1 MRGELQE
8 EYSLKTYKI
17 GEIAKMLGIST
28 ETIRNYEK
36 KGLIRPYKEESNY
49 RYFDIIQ
56 INHLLNLQKYQ
67 KYGYTLQE
75 VREIMEE
82 ESMQAVEMSL
92 ENKEQDLMNEAFHL
106 NLKLNSIHTTI
117 NCMLP
122 AQNARQGCFLGQ
134 RPALYRLNYQ
144 KNHELITDEQV
155 QKELVRWLKYAD
167 LPFMSG
173 STQLDTMIN
182 FERAFDFGFCLD
194 QKTAEFLGIRESEI
208 VKLYKSCPAIV
219 FYYEATPNSDMTKET
234 RMLLEFAEQQN
245 LRITGESISRVIFA
259 RWGQDMEYL
268 ISHLVWVPY
277 EKRTAS

>member
-1 MRGELQE
+1 M
-8 EYSLKTYKI
+8 KTYKI

-117 NCMLP
+117 NCML
-122 AQNARQGCFLGQ
+122 QLKMQGKAAFWDKD
-134 RPALYRLNYQ
+134 RP
-144 KNHELITDEQV
+144 
-155 QKELVRWLKYAD
+155 
-167 LPFMSG
+167 
-173 STQLDTMIN
+173 
-182 FERAFDFGFCLD
+182 C
-194 QKTAEFLGIRESEI
+194 
-208 VKLYKSCPAIV
+208 
-219 FYYEATPNSDMTKET
+219 
-234 RMLLEFAEQQN
+234 
-245 LRITGESISRVIFA
+245 TG
-259 RWGQDMEYL
+259 
-268 ISHLVWVPY
+268 
-277 EKRTAS
+277 

>member
-1 MRGELQE
+1 M
-8 EYSLKTYKI
+8 KTYKI
-17 GEIAKMLGIST
+17 GEIVKMLGISA

-36 KGLIRPYKEESNY
+36 KGLICPYKEESNY

-67 KYGYTLQE
+67 KYGYTLHE
-75 VREIMEE
+75 IREIMEKD
-82 ESMQAVEMSL
+82 SMLEVELSL

-117 NCMLP
+117 NCMLQ
-122 AQNARQGCFLGQ
+122 AQNAKQGCFLGK

-144 KNHELITDEQV
+144 KNHELITDEEV

-173 STQLDTMIN
+173 SAQLDTMVN
-182 FERAFDFGFCLD
+182 LEHAFDFGFCLD
-194 QKTAEFLGIRESEI
+194 QKTAEFLGIQESEI
-208 VKLYKSCPAIV
+208 VKFYKSCPAIV
-219 FYYEATPNSDMTKET
+219 FYYEATPHQDMAEVS
-234 RMLLEFAEQQN
+234 RMLMEYAQKQK
-245 LRITGESISRVIFA
+245 LRISGESISRVIFA
-259 RWGQDMEYL
+259 RWGQHMEYH

-277 EKRTAS
+277 EQLNT